1 MIDFPNSPVN
11 GQTFVL
17 GNTTY
22 VYSSTSTAWTNAY
35 LNSAVGN
42 SYSIQGGG
50 PGQILFQTG
59 TNFTGFVSTG
69 TAGQILV
76 SAGAVATGPYWT
88 STATL
93 TNLTLSGDLT
103 VGGNTRFTGS
113 VLAGTTS
120 NLYVNAQGLSTLG
133 GGYFNISPANSTYPF
148 QFIVGGTNTVNTTVV
163 MSMALGGSVTGGT
176 LTQYSYLMQ
185 NGGSWNPPAGGLMN
199 GGNATYLFGF
209 DQQPTWNGPGT
220 PFGIYLNRVFVNLGA
235 TSTGTVSNLY
245 HVAVNGPSADAAS
258 SAAITNAYGFLQNNF
273 GQSNNV
279 TIANAYAYTGRQ
291 SATGATGTNW
301 NLYMSGT
308 APNYLNGY
316 LAIGTTNQTSG
327 ALLNVNGGVYVNG
340 IMTVTNT
347 IYSNGAAVWTTASL
361 TNLNQ
366 LSNTTTGYL
375 TSSTL
380 GSFGVSAMQAGT
392 GIQVSAATGLVTVT
406 NIGVVSLV
414 GTTYLGISAASGTSI
429 TLTNLGVQSFTA
441 GSGISTSAATGT
453 ITVSSTDTLLS
464 VTNRGAVTSNA
475 INITNLTAN
484 TSGTTNTGALQVQG
498 GVGVGGNLT
507 VGGFLQEGLARVWT
521 TASLTNLN
529 QLTNGPGYLT
539 SATLGTYGVSTITP
553 GVGIQVSANTG
564 SVTVTNVGVVS
575 LVGSTY
581 LGISAASGT
590 SITLTNLGVQTLT
603 AGTDTVVSASTGTIT
618 VWNTSTLQS
627 VTNRGAVTSNAIN
640 ITNLTANT
648 SGTTNSGALLV
659 QGGVGIGGNLT
670 VGGFLQEGLARVWTT
685 ATLTNNNQLSNG
697 SGYLTSATL
706 GTYGVSA
713 ITAGTDT
720 AVSTATGSILIW
732 NTATLQS
739 VTSRGATTP
748 SAISI
753 TNTSGAI
760 STSTGAL
767 QVTGGVGVGGGVFV
781 GGTVTATL
789 FVGNL
794 TGAASQLGVTAN
806 TNAFEYI
813 LGVSATGSSQTATAA
828 TTTPVGFNA
837 LSGYVGFG
845 TSSPTSPLYISQ
857 SSVASTLNQFAAN
870 TATVTLSGGNYAET
884 SIVVGDSGSGF
895 GRITHASRN
904 ASGSLFLPRIAF
916 GDNVKNSGEY
926 MSIQL
931 AGATYG
937 NTGTVLIGNGSILD
951 NPLYGALLYVN
962 GNTFINGTL
971 TATNLLIGTNQVLT
985 SANIGNFG
993 VSAINAGT
1001 DTSINTTTGVVLIWN
1016 TSTFQSITNRGA
1028 TTTNIVYHTN
1038 TTEAT
1043 ATGTAALV
1051 VSGGVGVGGG
1061 LMLGSASR
1069 GVNINTGTY
1078 IGANIVGAYTQSQL
1092 RITYPAIA
1100 DWDHLVNSGGNY
1112 TISQAAGGG
1121 TLNLGAPTVVFGNA
1135 VGGNIVRFAGI
1146 AGGTTNIN
1154 TDVQTGVMNIF
1165 TGMTTG
1171 QINLGGGTAGKL
1183 VVGFTTT
1190 AISTQSGALQVR
1202 GGVGISGDLYVNGFV
1217 NIGGALAWTTAT
1229 LTNLGQLSN
1238 TTTNYLTSSTLGT
1251 YGVSSILAGADISV
1265 SGATGTVTISGTG
1278 TLQSITN
1285 RGAITSNAI
1294 TISNVTQATST
1305 SSAALMVG
1313 GGVGAN
1319 SAYFNTLN
1327 VAQAATFAGPVTFS
1341 GTATYV
1347 LSTNTY
1353 WTDNILELHVPPAG
1367 VNALWTTDDLR
1378 DIGLRFHYYTNSAD
1392 TNAALV
1398 LANDTKYLEWYNA
1411 GAEGTSTFAG
1421 SSYGTFKTGNIVL
1434 ANTTASVST
1443 ATGSLIVAGGV
1454 GVGGNI
1460 YAGAVYDQNARV
1472 WTTATLTNNNQ
1483 LSNGSG
1489 YLTSATLGSYG
1500 VSAISAGVGVTLSPA
1515 TGIGLVTVTNV
1526 GVVSLIGTT
1535 YLGISAASG
1544 TSITLTN
1551 LGVQSL
1557 TAGADISVSASTGTI
1572 TVSGT
1577 GTLQSITNRGAV
1589 TSNAISITNATAN
1602 TSGTVAS
1609 GALQVTGG
1617 AGIGANLSVAGFI
1630 VENGARV
1637 WTTATL
1643 TNLNQLNNGP
1653 GYLTSATIGNFG
1665 VSALFGTTYLGV
1677 SNSVGAVTLTNLG
1690 VQSFTAGSGIST
1702 SAATGTITVSSTD
1715 TLLSVTNRGAIT
1727 ANAIQITNATQG
1739 TTTSSGQ
1746 ALLVTGGVGIGGNVY
1761 AGSMYANGAA
1771 VWTTATLTN
1780 NNQLTN
1786 GSGYLTSATLGTY
1799 GVSALAAG
1807 LGISITPATGVGLVT
1822 VTNIGVISLANSPSI
1837 GVSAVNGS
1845 SISFTNLGVQNL
1857 SAGAGI
1863 SVSAS
1868 TGSVTVTSTA
1878 TLQSVTNLGA
1888 VTNNAIQIT
1897 NSTVA
1902 TASTTGALV
1911 VTGGVGVGGD
1921 LRVAGTIYGTVSV
1934 SGIISTATNLA
1945 GGIATQ
1951 IPYQTAPGV
1960 TGFIATPTV
1969 ASTVLTWTGTNYA
1982 WVAGGTGSSTGTTS
1996 TFVIN
2001 NTTAATSATN
2011 SGALQVTGGAGI
2023 AGALYVGGHI
2033 YDQGLQVL
2041 TSANLASFGVTTF
2054 SAGTTGLTPSSATAG
2069 AVTLAGTLAVTNG
2082 GTGITN
2088 LTTGYIPFGQGTAGF
2103 GGTAN
2108 LFWDGPNNRLG
2119 IGTSSPSVTLDVAG
2133 ATRIGGVNS
2142 QTVPASN
2149 SGYGTLF
2156 TSNYSNGGSETDI
2169 WNLFDNASQ
2178 SFVFKQKTG
2187 ATTFENVF
2195 RITST
2200 ATYTTGTITAGN
2212 ISITGLTGYTYANA
2226 AGQVTA
2232 STTIPAS
2239 AISGVITAASS
2250 LTNSVTF
2257 NNGGSGDASG
2267 TTYNGASARTIS
2279 YNTLGAPSAT
2289 GGGASGQWGIYTQ
2302 GIRQSDGTA
2311 WLTQTNAIGASG
2323 ARSTDLA
2330 PNTYNYGISSEFKNS
2345 SLYSATGTYSGLITY
2360 APWLG
2365 TTASTGD
2372 PSYQLL
2378 FSPSSANATTVPVL
2392 KFRAGIDTT
2401 WGAWQTM
2408 LHSGNIAS
2416 NAVTSFNTTLS
2427 GLTPSS
2433 AAQGAVTLAG
2443 TLGAASGGTGATTL
2457 TGYVYGNGTSAMTAS
2472 TTIPASAIS
2481 GTLPTANYTGNI
2493 SATANTNAFE
2503 YIVGVAAAASTSSAA
2518 TVATT
2523 VPVGFNAST
2532 GLLGVGTTS
2541 LVGRVTSAGVSYTPA
2556 SWGTTAAFAGTGA
2569 YGGALS
2575 FINTGGSSDGFTFYL
2590 TGTPSVLNFGYG
2602 TNGGS
2607 ASSVAN
2613 LTSAGAFSAVTKS
2626 FVINHPTKAGM
2637 KLHHG
2642 SLEGPEHGV
2651 YVRGRLKEG
2660 NVIELPDYW
2669 TGLVDPDSITVN
2681 LTPIGKHQ
2689 KLFVESV
2696 AIDKIT
2702 VGNDNLLSKGVD
2714 CYYTVWAERK
2724 DVDKLIVEY

>member
-1 MIDFPNSPVN
+1 MIDFPNSPIN
-11 GQTFVL
+11 GQTYSTGSVI
-17 GNTTY
+17 Y
-22 VYSSTSTAWTNAY
+22 VYSTSSQAWTNPVLSSNVFNAY
-35 LNSAVGN
+35 DIV
-42 SYSIQGGG
+42 GGG
-50 PGQILFQTG
+50 PGQLLYQTATNYTDFVG
-59 TNFTGFVSTG
+59 TGSI
-69 TAGQILV
+69 GQVLV
-76 SAGAVATGPYWT
+76 SQGPVATGPVF
-88 STATL
+88 SSNLTL
-93 TNLTLSGDLT
+93 TNLTVTNLTATNIVAAGNVLPQTSSTYDL
-103 VGGNTRFTGS
+103 GS
-113 VLAGTTS
+113 AYYEFRS
-120 NLYVNAQGLSTLG
+120 LYVNTGVNIATLALT
-133 GGYFNISPANSTYPF
+133 AN
-148 QFIVGGTNTVNTTVV
+148 
-163 MSMALGGSVTGGT
+163 
-176 LTQYSYLMQ
+176 
-185 NGGSWNPPAGGLMN
+185 
-199 GGNATYLFGF
+199 
-209 DQQPTWNGPGT
+209 
-220 PFGIYLNRVFVNLGA
+220 
-235 TSTGTVSNLY
+235 
-245 HVAVNGPSADAAS
+245 
-258 SAAITNAYGFLQNNF
+258 
-273 GQSNNV
+273 
-279 TIANAYAYTGRQ
+279 
-291 SATGATGTNW
+291 ATGT
-301 NLYMSGT
+301 
-308 APNYLNGY
+308 
-316 LAIGTTNQTSG
+316 Q
-327 ALLNVNGGVYVNG
+327 LLV
-340 IMTVTNT
+340 
-347 IYSNGAAVWTTASL
+347 NGAAVWTTASL
-361 TNLNQ
+361 TDNSQ
-366 LSNTTTGYL
+366 LINGAGY
-375 TSSTL
+375 
-380 GSFGVSAMQAGT
+380 
-392 GIQVSAATGLVTVT
+392 I
-406 NIGVVSLV
+406 
-414 GTTYLGISAASGTSI
+414 
-429 TLTNLGVQSFTA
+429 
-441 GSGISTSAATGT
+441 
-453 ITVSSTDTLLS
+453 
-464 VTNRGAVTSNA
+464 
-475 INITNLTAN
+475 
-484 TSGTTNTGALQVQG
+484 TSGTL
-498 GVGVGGNLT
+498 
-507 VGGFLQEGLARVWT
+507 
-521 TASLTNLN
+521 
-529 QLTNGPGYLT
+529 
-539 SATLGTYGVSTITP
+539 
-553 GVGIQVSANTG
+553 
-564 SVTVTNVGVVS
+564 
-575 LVGSTY
+575 
-581 LGISAASGT
+581 
-590 SITLTNLGVQTLT
+590 SI
-603 AGTDTVVSASTGTIT
+603 
-618 VWNTSTLQS
+618 
-627 VTNRGAVTSNAIN
+627 
-640 ITNLTANT
+640 
-648 SGTTNSGALLV
+648 
-659 QGGVGIGGNLT
+659 
-670 VGGFLQEGLARVWTT
+670 
-685 ATLTNNNQLSNG
+685 
-697 SGYLTSATL
+697 
-706 GTYGVSA
+706 YGVSA
-713 ITAGTDT
+713 IQAGTDT
-720 AVSTATGSILIW
+720 AVSTATG
-732 NTATLQS
+732 
-739 VTSRGATTP
+739 
-748 SAISI
+748 
-753 TNTSGAI
+753 
-760 STSTGAL
+760 
-767 QVTGGVGVGGGVFV
+767 QV
-781 GGTVTATL
+781 
-789 FVGNL
+789 
-794 TGAASQLGVTAN
+794 
-806 TNAFEYI
+806 
-813 LGVSATGSSQTATAA
+813 
-828 TTTPVGFNA
+828 
-837 LSGYVGFG
+837 
-845 TSSPTSPLYISQ
+845 
-857 SSVASTLNQFAAN
+857 
-870 TATVTLSGGNYAET
+870 
-884 SIVVGDSGSGF
+884 
-895 GRITHASRN
+895 
-904 ASGSLFLPRIAF
+904 
-916 GDNVKNSGEY
+916 
-926 MSIQL
+926 M
-931 AGATYG
+931 
-937 NTGTVLIGNGSILD
+937 
-951 NPLYGALLYVN
+951 
-962 GNTFINGTL
+962 
-971 TATNLLIGTNQVLT
+971 
-985 SANIGNFG
+985 
-993 VSAINAGT
+993 
-1001 DTSINTTTGVVLIWN
+1001 IWN
-1016 TSTFQSITNRGA
+1016 TSTLQSITLRGA
-1028 TTTNIVYHTN
+1028 TTTNVVYLTN
-1038 TTEAT
+1038 VTASTSTT
-1043 ATGTAALV
+1043 TGGLV

-1061 LMLGSASR
+1061 LSIGSTAR

-1078 IGANIVGAYTQSQL
+1078 IGANIVGAYTQAQFRL
-1092 RITYPAIA
+1092 TYPAIA
-1100 DWDHLVNSGGNY
+1100 DWDHLVNSGGAY
-1112 TISQAAGGG
+1112 TITGAG

-1146 AGGTTNIN
+1146 AGGTVNIN
-1154 TDVQTGVMNIF
+1154 TDVLTGIVNVF

-1171 QINLGGGTAGKL
+1171 AVNMGGSGAGKL
-1183 VVGFTTT
+1183 VVAFTSS
-1190 AISTQSGALQVR
+1190 AVSTQTGALQVR
-1202 GGVGISGDLYVNGFV
+1202 GGVGISENLYVNGFV

-1229 LTNLGQLSN
+1229 LTSLSQLSN
-1238 TTTNYLTSSTLGT
+1238 TATGYLTSATLGT

-1285 RGAITSNAI
+1285 RGAVTPNAI
-1294 TISNVTQATST
+1294 TITNVTQATST

-1313 GGVGAN
+1313 GGIGAN

-1353 WTDNILELHVPPAG
+1353 WTDNILELHVPPSG

-1378 DIGLRFHYYTNSAD
+1378 DIGLRFHYYTNSTD

-1443 ATGSLIVAGGV
+1443 ATGSLIVQGGV

-1483 LSNGSG
+1483 LTNGSG

-1551 LGVQSL
+1551 LGVQSV
-1557 TAGADISVSASTGTI
+1557 TAGSGISTSAATGTI
-1572 TVSGT
+1572 TVSST
-1577 GTLQSITNRGAV
+1577 DTLLSVTNRGAI

-1727 ANAIQITNATQG
+1727 SNAVQITNATQG

-1837 GVSAVNGS
+1837 GISSPTGS

-2103 GGTAN
+2103 AGSAN
-2108 LFWDGPNNRLG
+2108 HFWDGVNSRLG
-2119 IGTSSPSVTLDVAG
+2119 IGTSTPTVTLDVAG

-2142 QTVPASN
+2142 QTIPASHA
-2149 SGYGTLF
+2149 SGGSLF
-2156 TSNYSNGGSETDI
+2156 TWNYSGGNGETAI
-2169 WNLFDNASQ
+2169 WNLYDNASQ

-2187 ATTFENVF
+2187 ATTFENVLNV
-2195 RITST
+2195 TST
-2200 ATYTTGTITAGN
+2200 GVSTTGTFSARIPTF
-2212 ISITGLTGYTYANA
+2212 TGLTGYMYANGSGA
-2226 AGQVTA
+2226 VTT

-2311 WLTQTNAIGASG
+2311 WLTQTNAIGTTGS
-2323 ARSTDLA
+2323 RSADLA

-2365 TTASTGD
+2365 TSASTGD
-2372 PSYQLL
+2372 PNYQLL

-2433 AAQGAVTLAG
+2433 AAQGAVTLGG

-2523 VPVGFNAST
+2523 SPVGFNAST
-2532 GLLGVGTTS
+2532 GNVGIGTSTLGSRLTVVSSTNNGISVSDGTVTSILYNTSSANGSLGTTS
-2541 LVGRVTSAGVSYTPA
+2541 NHPFAFYANNTEYMRLNANGNLSVGLT
-2556 SWGTTAAFAGTGA
+2556 
-2569 YGGALS
+2569 
-2575 FINTGGSSDGFTFYL
+2575 SDG
-2590 TGTPSVLNFGYG
+2590 GYKLYV
-2602 TNGGS
+2602 NGS
-2607 ASSVAN
+2607 FAA
-2613 LTSAGAFSAVTKS
+2613 TTKS
-2626 FVINHPTKAGM
+2626 FVIDHPTKAGM
-2637 KLHHG
+2637 KLRYG
-2642 SLEGPEHGV
+2642 SLEGPENGV

-2669 TGLVDPDSITVN
+2669 TGLVDPDSITVD
-2681 LTPIGKHQ
+2681 LTPVGRHQ

-2702 VGNDNLLSKGVD
+2702 VSNDNLLSKGVD